1 MSIFNVIL
9 IYSQSILYICNIS
22 IFITMQIL
30 IEKHNTYISK
40 TTLDFQRSIINE
52 LPWNERLI
60 GIKGS
65 RGVGKTTL
73 LLQYIKT
80 TYNLSPKALYIS
92 LDDIYFSENKLINTV
107 DDFVKQGGEHL
118 FIDEVHKYTNW
129 AIEIKNIYDYYT
141 DLKIVFTGSS
151 LLEILNS
158 RADLSRRALV
168 YQMQGLSFREYL
180 QIKHNLYYN
189 SYSLEE
195 ITTNHIHITAA
206 ISSEIKPLQYFA
218 EYLEYGYYP
227 FYNNDKS
234 IYQKRLSEIINMII
248 EIELPLL
255 RNVEI
260 SKVNKIKQLLYII
273 SQSVP
278 FKPNI
283 SKLSKKI
290 GISRNTLIEYINH
303 LNDVNILNTLNKN
316 SFGISLLQKPEKIYL
331 ENTNIAYLLSDST
344 PNIGSIRETF
354 FLNQLQYHHIVTYP
368 NQGDFLVNNA
378 LLFEIGGKNK
388 THQQI
393 KNIENSYI
401 VSDGIEIGS
410 HNKIPLWLF
419 GFLY

>member
-1 MSIFNVIL
+1 
-9 IYSQSILYICNIS
+9 
-22 IFITMQIL
+22 MQIL
-30 IEKHNTYISK
+30 IEKHNTYINK

-73 LLQYIKT
+73 LLQYIKKN
-80 TYNLSPKALYIS
+80 YNLSSKALYIS

-107 DDFVKQGGEHL
+107 DDFVKQGGAHL

-129 AIEIKNIYDYYT
+129 AVEIKNIYDYYT
-141 DLKIVFTGSS
+141 DLKIVFTGAS

-158 RADLSRRALV
+158 RADLSRRALI

-180 QIKHNLYYN
+180 QLKHNHHFT
-189 SYSLEE
+189 SFSLES
-195 ITTNHIHITAA
+195 IITNHIDISAS
-206 ISSEIKPLQYFA
+206 ISSKIKPLQYFS
-218 EYLEYGYYP
+218 EYLKCGYYP
-227 FYNNDKS
+227 FYNDDIG

-255 RNVEI
+255 RNVDV
-260 SKVNKIKQLLYII
+260 SKINKIKQLLYII
-273 SQSVP
+273 SQAVP

-283 SKLSKKI
+283 SKLSDKI
-290 GISRNTLIEYINH
+290 GITRNTLIEYIKH

-316 SFGISLLQKPEKIYL
+316 YFGVSLLQKPEKIYL
-331 ENTNIAYLLSDST
+331 ENTNITYALSNSAS
-344 PNIGSIRETF
+344 NIGNIRETF
-354 FLNQLQYHHIVTYP
+354 FLNQLHHHHKVTYP
-368 NQGDFLVNNA
+368 NQGDFLIDNTF
-378 LLFEIGGKNK
+378 LFEIGGKNK
-388 THQQI
+388 TNQQI